1 MKNISKIVELFI
13 EFFTTYPLNFIL
25 LFFLLIL
32 EGVVAAGAIL
42 AIIPFAD
49 FLLDPTLEDPSRVTT
64 FVVSIF
70 TFINIKINYWVFG
83 IFFIGFNLVNGLL
96 KVVIKYAIL
105 TIKYKILRGLFSDTL
120 RIFLKARWGFFSED
134 SHGKLLNT
142 LNKELNII
150 GETVGYIATQFAQV
164 IQLRWGVLWLLGG
177 NCA

>member
-1 MKNISKIVELFI
+1 MKNISKIAELFR
-13 EFFTTYPLNFIL
+13 EFITTYPLNFIL

-32 EGVVAAGAIL
+32 EGVVAAVMIL

-49 FLLDPTLEDPSRVTT
+49 FLLDPALEDPSRVTI

-70 TFINIKINYWVFG
+70 SLIKIKINYWVFG
-83 IFFIGFNLVNGLL
+83 IFFVIFNLVNGLL

-120 RIFLKARWGFFSED
+120 RMFFKARWGFFSED

-142 LNKELNII
+142 LSTWHPID
-150 GETVGYIATQFAQV
+150 
-164 IQLRWGVLWLLGG
+164 
-177 NCA
+177 